1 MAEIAYCIFETAI
14 GACGIAWREPE
25 DGGDSSAVVVT
36 GFQLPE
42 ATRQKTE
49 VRMARQAGAEAARV
63 PPAAIANLIER
74 VQRHLGGELTDFAD
88 VPVDMGGCEPF
99 SLAVYAAARH
109 IPTGQSR
116 TYGALARIL
125 GQPGAAQAVGQALGN
140 NPIPLIVPCHR
151 IVAADGKGG
160 GFSAHGGLKAKERL
174 LVIEGAMTGELGF

>member
-1 MAEIAYCIFETAI
+1 MAETAYCIFETAI
-14 GACGIAWREPE
+14 GVCGIAWREPE
-25 DGGDSSAVVVT
+25 GDGGSEGIVVT

-42 ATRQKTE
+42 ATARATE
-49 VRMARQAGAEAARV
+49 TRIARQARAEAASA
-63 PPAAIANLIER
+63 PPLEIADLIGR
-74 VQRHLGGELTDFAD
+74 VQRHLEGELTDFAD

-99 SLAVYAAARH
+99 SLAVYAAARE